1 MSKFCGLCGKPIESG
16 TVCAQCGGSQSPV
29 KPVQPA
35 RGGATPPK
43 KSKKKLI
50 QIALTRMTERC
61 VTNIMTK
68 RDCFNQIKIQI
79 QGFTYRPR
87 NS

>member
-29 KPVQPA
+29 KPVQLA

-43 KSKKKLI
+43 KSKKKLRR
-50 QIALTRMTERC
+50 QLALRQNALPPKSKGSLLQLAPC
-61 VTNIMTK
+61 LL
-68 RDCFNQIKIQI
+68 
-79 QGFTYRPR
+79 
-87 NS
+87 